1 MNGTRRMGLVGG
13 TFDPIHYGHLDL
25 ADAARTDLGLDS
37 VTFIPAHDPPHRENP
52 RASVFHRFAL
62 LALAIDGAPHC
73 AASDAEL
80 TRPGPSFTI
89 ETLRRWHADGWHPS
103 QLFFIIGTDAFA
115 EIATWREYPA
125 VLEAANFAVLTRP
138 GTTLDASIAR
148 APDLKPRVRRSGDRT
163 PGPHGTSI
171 FLVEARTRD
180 VSSTQVRARLAAGG
194 SIADLVPAPV
204 ARHIAVNHLYRPVD
218 ELHG

>member
-1 MNGTRRMGLVGG
+1 MNVTGRMGLVGG

-25 ADAARTDLGLDS
+25 ADAARACLGLDA

-62 LALAIDGAPHC
+62 LALAIDGLPHC
-73 AASDAEL
+73 SASDAEL
-80 TRPGPSFTI
+80 TRQGPSFTI
-89 ETLRRWHADGWHPS
+89 ETLRRWHADGWAAS

-125 VLEAANFAVLTRP
+125 VLDAANFAVLTRP
-138 GTTLDASIAR
+138 GTTLEAALAR
-148 APDLKPRVRRSGDRT
+148 TPELKPRVRLHGDRT
-163 PGPHGTSI
+163 AGSSGTSI

-180 VSSTQVRARLAAGG
+180 VSSTQVRARIAAGD